1 MTEQDKGIVVKSIP
15 VNELPQTVDGQ
26 TADLTLHGHMETR
39 GLEGESDPNWW
50 KQSKVEGTDKPTP
63 ELEKLL
69 TDETPFT
76 LGPRGRFLAQ
86 LQTAQGADVVAEILR
101 NATTLPGRGAD
112 HDKMRPNPKYRKQR
126 QATKKYRNAMNGL
139 IARAA
144 K

>member
-1 MTEQDKGIVVKSIP
+1 MTEQDKGIIVKTIP
-15 VNELPQTVDGQ
+15 VNELPQTADGQ

-39 GLEGESDPNWW
+39 GLEGESDPHWW

-86 LQTAQGADVVAEILR
+86 LQTEQDADAFAAAMLQAR
-101 NATTLPGRGAD
+101 LAD
-112 HDKMRPNPKYRKQR
+112 PTIRFTPPVRPKKRES
-126 QATKKYRNAMNGL
+126 QATRNYRNVMNGL